1 MTKPNANSTVP
12 TLAELNQRFENLT
25 SSTKGLGAAIE
36 DYLTDNAG
44 TFFTPSE
51 LGQRF
56 DVDKKKMRTVLRSV
70 LALGTGDEGNA
81 VAAATNKK
89 YYLYCLAYSGTEK
102 ARNCYGAQLKE
113 LDPTTGKPHKI

>member
-1 MTKPNANSTVP
+1 MTKSNAIPSLD
-12 TLAELNQRFENLT
+12 TLNRRFENAT

-44 TFFTPSE
+44 VFFTPSE

-70 LALGTGDEGNA
+70 LSLGTGDEGNA
-81 VAAATNKK
+81 VAKATNKK
-89 YYLYCLAYSGTEK
+89 YFLYCLPYSGTEK
-102 ARNCYGAQLKE
+102 SRNCYGAQLKE
-113 LDPTTGKPHKI
+113 LDPTTSKPWKS